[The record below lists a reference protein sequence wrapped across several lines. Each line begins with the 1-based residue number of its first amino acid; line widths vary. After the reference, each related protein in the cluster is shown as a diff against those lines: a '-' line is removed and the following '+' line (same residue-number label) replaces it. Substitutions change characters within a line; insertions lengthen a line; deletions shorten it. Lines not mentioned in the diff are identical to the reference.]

1 MFLDDLAQRIR
12 SQREKRG
19 LKQQDIA
26 NALNVSPQA
35 VSKWERGENAPD
47 IAVLAPLSRILGVS
61 TDWLLSVHEPATDEF
76 EATVLVSSV
85 RGAYKKSLNMAPRD
99 FALWANGIFYQL
111 TEITLRHEGVPLKYL
126 GDQYLCFFAGTQHR
140 DRGLATALEAKQV
153 ITEDVK
159 ISLSAGQVYLGSVG
173 HPDYVRPDIMG
184 EAVNVAFLTNDWADT
199 HGKTGIAAT
208 GSVLE
213 GAAEE
218 YATGKAQL
226 VGFKDINRKVQ
237 VYEVKG
243 SKASKDSTA

>member
-1 MFLDDLAQRIR
+1 MLLDDLARKIR

-61 TDWLLSVHEPATDEF
+61 TDWLLSVHEPETDEF

-85 RGAYKKSLNMAPRD
+85 RGAYKKSLSMAPRD

-126 GDQYLCFFAGTQHR
+126 GDQYLCFFAGTHHQ
-140 DRGLATALEAKQV
+140 DRGLATALEAKQL

-159 ISLSAGQVYLGSVG
+159 ISLSAGKVYLGSVG

-184 EAVNVAFLTNDWADT
+184 EAVNVAFLSNEWVDV

-208 GSVLE
+208 GALLD
-213 GAAEE
+213 GTAKK
-218 YATGKAQL
+218 YATGKPKL
-226 VGFKDINRKVQ
+226 VGFKDISRKVQ
-237 VYEVKG
+237 LYEVKTTEQG
-243 SKASKDSTA
+243 KD